1 LFALVANAP
10 QLLAQSTGAVPAQ
23 PMTDCRQ
30 AARSFEE
37 SARLPAGLL
46 QAIGQVESGRADPLT
61 GQVEPWPWAANHAGE
76 GHYFASAQE
85 AVAWVTA
92 QQAARRQSIDVGCFQ
107 VNLYY
112 HPDAFTDLV
121 EAFDPTANARYAAAL
136 LNRLHDQSGSWAAA
150 IALYHSADPLEGQR
164 YSARVMTA
172 WNGDGGIVAAP
183 PVANPRPAATVAVLL
198 AAAAS
203 NVRVIVPD
211 WAIAR
216 PIASA
221 PQHIVGLPKVVTPGR

>member
-1 LFALVANAP
+1 
-10 QLLAQSTGAVPAQ
+10 
-23 PMTDCRQ
+23 
-30 AARSFEE
+30 
-37 SARLPAGLL
+37 
-46 QAIGQVESGRADPLT
+46 
-61 GQVEPWPWAANHAGE
+61 
-76 GHYFASAQE
+76 
-85 AVAWVTA
+85 
-92 QQAARRQSIDVGCFQ
+92 

-136 LNRLHDQSGSWAAA
+136 LNRLHDQSGSWSAA

-172 WNGDGGIVAAP
+172 WNGGGGIVVP
-183 PVANPRPAATVAVLL
+183 PVANPRPASTVAVLL

-211 WAIAR
+211 GAVVR

-221 PQHIVGLPKVVTPGR
+221 PQHVAGLPKVVTPGR